1 VNELFTVLGFIAIII
16 MNGSAIPQII
26 KVIKT
31 RKVKDLHIGR
41 DIMLLAG
48 CSLYLIYAIHRQ
60 DPVVIVSNCW
70 GITMFVILIVL
81 QIKHRTL

>member
-1 VNELFTVLGFIAIII
+1 MDMIFTLCGWLAIAI

-31 RKVKDLHIGR
+31 HKVKDLHIGR
-41 DIMLLAG
+41 DIMLLTG

-60 DPVVIVSNCW
+60 DPVVIASNCW
-70 GITMFVILIVL
+70 GITMFCILIGL